1 MTSHSDSRPA
11 PALTISCSPSFPHWL
26 RAAGI
31 SIGVTTYQTNRLFL
45 IGLKEDGNLSAF
57 ERLLDGAMALHAS
70 AERLYLATRYQ
81 LWQFDNALAPDGR
94 YQGFDRLYVPRVAH
108 TTGAIDVHDI
118 AVDDAGR
125 VLFINTL
132 YSCLATLDERQSF
145 VPLWSPSFISALA
158 PEDRCHLNGLAL
170 VDGKARYATA
180 VSRSDVAGAWRER
193 RHDGGCLIEIPSSD
207 IVCAGLSMPH
217 SPRYYQGRLWLL
229 NSGTGEFGYVDRE
242 RGAFEPVAFCA
253 GYGRGLAFHNG
264 QALVGLS
271 KPRDNR
277 LFTGLALDEKLT
289 AKNTEPRCG
298 LRVID
303 LATGHVLHWL
313 DFEGVVT
320 ELYDVQII
328 PGVRC
333 PTALGFR
340 SAEIRQLISFEHQ
353 GRRILHE
360 CVATDHGAATANL
373 ATNTN
378 AVTECRY
385 EARIDRSAAQLIDQ
399 LNGLTFP
406 NLALQAQARNLNEPL
421 LSVTAEL
428 AEGSAGLIVAE
439 YPAVGGAVR
448 VLSWYVT
455 PPQRGH
461 GIGGA
466 LLTQLEQAA
475 TRAGAT
481 RLEIAFRADLPE
493 AQMIARLL
501 DRRGWATPRPWLL
514 IFTTTMNRMA
524 QVPWLARCRLP
535 SGYEIFS
542 WRELTAMDRASIL
555 ERQSHSRWYPE
566 VLSPFQH
573 EDRIEPLN
581 SLGLRYHGEVVGWLI
596 THRSAP
602 DTVQYTALYVRR
614 DLQRLG
620 RGLALIAEALRRQI
634 ASDVPKGMCQVDVK
648 RRPMLDYIRRRFG
661 PYVASTHEVLSSR
674 LALTTAESGSF
685 THRQSIQLSGQH
697 MPL

>member
-1 MTSHSDSRPA
+1 MTQHSDARPA
-11 PALTISCSPSFPHWL
+11 PVLTISCSPSFPHWL

-45 IGLKEDGNLSAF
+45 LGLKEDGSLSAF

-70 AERLYLATRYQ
+70 AERLYLATRFQ
-81 LWQFDNALAPDGR
+81 LWQFDNALAQEAR
-94 YQGFDRLYVPRVAH
+94 YQGFDRLFVPRVAH
-108 TTGAIDVHDI
+108 TTGAIDIHDI
-118 AVDDAGR
+118 AVDDTGR

-145 VPLWSPSFISALA
+145 APVWHPPFISALA

-180 VSRSDVAGAWRER
+180 VSRSDVEGAWRER
-193 RHDGGCLIEIPSSD
+193 RHDGGSLIEIPSGD

-229 NSGTGEFGYVDRE
+229 NSGTGDFGYVDTE
-242 RGAFEPVAFCA
+242 RGVFEPVAFCP
-253 GYGRGLAFHNG
+253 GFGRGLAFHHG

-271 KPRDNR
+271 KPRYNQ
-277 LFTGLALDEKLT
+277 LYTGLALDEKL
-289 AKNTEPRCG
+289 AGKNTEPRCG

-328 PGVRC
+328 PGVQR

-340 SAEIRQLISFEHQ
+340 SAEIQQLISFEHQ
-353 GRRILHE
+353 GRCVLHK
-360 CVATDHGAATANL
+360 CATAT
-373 ATNTN
+373 AAESTSITAGKR
-378 AVTECRY
+378 AVAECRY
-385 EARIDRSAAQLIDQ
+385 ETRNDRSAAQLIEQ

-406 NLALQAQARNLNEPL
+406 NLAQQAQVRPLGEPL
-421 LSVTAEL
+421 LSVSAEL
-428 AEGSAGLIVAE
+428 AEGPVGLIVAE
-439 YPAVGGAVR
+439 YASVGDAAR
-448 VLSWYVT
+448 ILSWYVL
-455 PPQRGH
+455 PAQRGH

-466 LLTQLEQAA
+466 LLTQMEQSAA
-475 TRAGAT
+475 RAGAT
-481 RLEIAFRADLPE
+481 RLEIAFRADL
-493 AQMIARLL
+493 ADARVITRLL
-501 DRRGWATPRPWLL
+501 DRRGWATPQPWML
-514 IFTTTMNRMA
+514 IFTTTMDRMA

-535 SGYEIFS
+535 NGYEIFS
-542 WRELTAMDRASIL
+542 WRELTEEDRASIL
-555 ERQSHSRWYPE
+555 ERQSHHRWYPE

-573 EDRIEPLN
+573 ENLIEPLN

-596 THRSAP
+596 THRSAL

-634 ASDVPKGMCQVDVK
+634 ASDVPKGVCQVDAK
-648 RRPMLDYIRRRFG
+648 RRAMLDYIRRRFG

-674 LALTTAESGSF
+674 LALTTAGSSRSF
-685 THRQSIQLSGQH
+685 PHRQSVKRSGQEF
-697 MPL
+697 PL